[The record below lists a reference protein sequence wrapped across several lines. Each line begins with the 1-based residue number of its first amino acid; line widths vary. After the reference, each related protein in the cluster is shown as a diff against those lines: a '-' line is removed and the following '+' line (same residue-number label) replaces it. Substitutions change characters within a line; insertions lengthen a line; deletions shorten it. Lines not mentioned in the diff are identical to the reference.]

1 MEHPWKALTYPTTLL
16 GAAAGL
22 RSSYSISVP
31 PDRLTFSLWSIVDG
45 DKLLNYDISND
56 LWTQRL
62 LPATVAMPG
71 SGLHAAADPTTEQV
85 YIPGAGSSSWGSMM
99 VHSFTTRLL
108 SSGASYGSLSSG
120 GPYNTFMWN
129 EVRKTF
135 IQYTGNVPT
144 SYAFLEYSPST
155 SQWSKLVS
163 PHQFGMPSKQDLC
176 LFSNIRY

>member
-1 MEHPWKALTYPTTLL
+1 MA
-16 GAAAGL
+16 
-22 RSSYSISVP
+22 
-31 PDRLTFSLWSIVDG
+31 
-45 DKLLNYDISND
+45 
-56 LWTQRL
+56 
-62 LPATVAMPG
+62 G

-155 SQWSKLVS
+155 SQWSKLITSGPTPPFRIRSCMVAAYS
-163 PHQFGMPSKQDLC
+163 GTKMILFGGDDDATSSSAN
-176 LFSNIRY
+176 LFILDVRSMTWIEMACSIAGDNFIIWGECTTA